1 MTTTTKSKKEGKS
14 VDQADIKVLIDQSI
28 EKVKEF
34 SSNKESQRLT
44 TAKESSV
51 TEPKTILE
59 FGARKNYRKPIG
71 EESRSAGDLR
81 NSDKIHLP
89 GMLIDY

>member
-44 TAKESSV
+44 AKESSV
-51 TEPKTILE
+51 TEPILE

-71 EESRSAGDLR
+71 EESRSTGDLR
-81 NSDKIHLP
+81 NSDKIQLP

>member
-1 MTTTTKSKKEGKS
+1 MTTTTNSKKEGKS

-34 SSNKESQRLT
+34 SSNKESQRPT

-51 TEPKTILE
+51 TEPILE

-71 EESRSAGDLR
+71 EESRSTGDLR
-81 NSDKIHLP
+81 NSDKIQLP

>member
-44 TAKESSV
+44 TPKESSV
-51 TEPKTILE
+51 TEPILE
-59 FGARKNYRKPIG
+59 FGARKKYRKPVG
-71 EESRSAGDLR
+71 EESKSTGDLR
-81 NSDKIHLP
+81 NSDKIQLP

>member
-44 TAKESSV
+44 AKESSV
-51 TEPKTILE
+51 TEPILE

-71 EESRSAGDLR
+71 EELRSTGDLR
-81 NSDKIHLP
+81 NSDKIQLP